1 MKASIIAILLSI
13 LTLTVPSLV
22 VNAQEDESNNNG
34 GSGRYGSDSV
44 TCVMNISLYREF
56 FKQWRASDYEN
67 ETIKDLISPWR
78 WVFLN
83 CPRGTQNSYIDG
95 TRIMAYLIDQ
105 ADSEELRDKYIDTL
119 MMVYDQRIE
128 YFGREGFVLGR
139 KGVDLFTYRPEDTE
153 QIYNDLKRSVELE
166 GNNSA
171 PPILVYYM
179 RSAINM
185 AREGKADSTV
195 IFDAYEI
202 SSAIIDHNIKKLQ
215 DRSAEKGNWEI
226 VQNNLELLLE
236 PFATCTDLV
245 AIYGKKFKET
255 PDDLELLKKIT
266 GLLDAKRCQ
275 ADPLYFETTKKL
287 YELEPSPESAYLIG
301 KMLFSEGKYGE
312 AIEYLKDAE
321 RMEEQTAVQQSY
333 KIISEA
339 YRILRNYPA
348 ARSFALKA
356 AALDPTDGEP
366 YLMIGDMYAETAG
379 DCGDNDLTSR
389 AAYWA
394 AVDKYIRAR
403 QVDPDIAEI
412 ANKRITAY
420 SVYFPSMETIFFY
433 TLREGDSYT
442 VQCWINE
449 ETRVRAAKQ

>member
-1 MKASIIAILLSI
+1 MKASIIVILLSI
-13 LTLTVPSLV
+13 LTLTVPSFE
-22 VNAQEDESNNNG
+22 VNAQEDESNNNV
-34 GSGRYGSDSV
+34 GSGRYGSDSL
-44 TCVMNISLYREF
+44 TCIMNISLYREF
-56 FKQWRASDYEN
+56 FKQWKASNYEN
-67 ETIKDLISPWR
+67 ETVKDLIGPWR

-83 CPRGTQNSYIDG
+83 CPKGTQNTYIEG
-95 TRIMAYLIDQ
+95 ARIVAYLIEQ
-105 ADSEELRDKYIDTL
+105 ADSEALRDKYIDTL

-166 GNNSA
+166 GNKSA

-215 DRSAEKGNWEI
+215 DKPAERGNWEI

-245 AIYGKKFKET
+245 AIYGKKFRET

-266 GLLDAKRCQ
+266 GLLDAKKCQ
-275 ADPLYFETTKKL
+275 TDPLYFETTKKL

-301 KMLFSEGKYGE
+301 KMLFSEGKYAE

-321 RMEEQTAVQQSY
+321 RMEEQAAVQQSY
-333 KIISEA
+333 KIIAEA

-356 AALDPTDGEP
+356 AALDPADGEP
-366 YLMIGDMYAETAG
+366 YLLIGDMYAETAA

-389 AAYWA
+389 TAYWA

-412 ANKRITAY
+412 ANKRIAAY